1 MYVHVYIVFISL
13 GLAWTYFLNWKIF
26 DIFFTTYS
34 GIHCGLDDIIK
45 HCILCNISIV
55 LSVILCGMKLWHILI
70 LLSKILKTKKT
81 FKIKNI
87 LEIWYISKI
96 QNIKYFLHIMYVFL
110 PNRKI
115 FTYHYNLR
123 VYRISCLI
131 NWHLKIIS
139 FRTINLY

>member
-1 MYVHVYIVFISL
+1 MYVHVYIVYISL
-13 GLAWTYFLNWKIF
+13 GLAWTYFPNWKIF

-45 HCILCNISIV
+45 HCILCNISVCYFVWHEIV
-55 LSVILCGMKLWHILI
+55 AYSNTSFKNIKNKNH
-70 LLSKILKTKKT
+70 SKLKTY
-81 FKIKNI
+81 

-96 QNIKYFLHIMYVFL
+96 QNIKYFFHIMYVFL
-110 PNRKI
+110 PNRKHL
-115 FTYHYNLR
+115 TYHYNLR